1 MTHEI
6 RYITDPGHGW
16 FEVPVDLIWQL
27 GIEQKITAYSYRRGE
42 FAYLEEDCDA
52 FTFDQAMKA
61 QGLAYA
67 LKELHQE
74 QTMIR
79 NYPRFVA

>member
-1 MTHEI
+1 MQI

-16 FEVPVDLIWQL
+16 FEVPVDLVRQL
-27 GIEQKITAYSYRRGE
+27 GIDREITVYSYRRGE
-42 FAYLEEDCDA
+42 LVYLEHDCDA
-52 FTFDQAMKA
+52 ALFDRAMRD
-61 QGLAYA
+61 QGLSY
-67 LKELHQE
+67 ELREEYQE

>member
-1 MTHEI
+1 MQI

-16 FEVPVDLIWQL
+16 FEVPLALIQEL
-27 GIEQKITAYSYRRGE
+27 GIGSQITAYSYRRGE

-52 FTFDQAMKA
+52 YTFDQAMKS
-61 QGLAYA
+61 QGRAYA
-67 LKELHQE
+67 VKEQYQE